1 MSNKQTEERLELAN
15 QLLDDIAEGE
25 YGETLE
31 DSIRWGIEKYFNDIA
46 EEDEGYR
53 YNLIKQRVDRE
64 DYKIGWNKKED
75 K

>member
-1 MSNKQTEERLELAN
+1 MSNKQTEERLEQAN
-15 QLLDDIAEGE
+15 ALLSDIARGE

-31 DSIRWGIEKYFNDIA
+31 DAIEWRIVKYFDDIA
-46 EEDEGYR
+46 KEDDGYR

-64 DYKIGWNKKED
+64 DYKIGWKEKED